1 MTIPFSFCNLNSF
14 QSFTNVPVPFQ
25 VMFKRV
31 FGDAK
36 VGQVALFLTAL
47 GLFNLLML
55 WPIFE
60 VLYFMKV
67 ESITWSA
74 IPWDYLTGRSILGL
88 LFNFL
93 INFGIAFTFPLFISL
108 GTILGIPING
118 VIDTIFR
125 HKSFGGLKIGATFL
139 IVGGFLLMLLPA
151 KFMDKFKFKSN
162 SAEDENLIA

>member
-1 MTIPFSFCNLNSF
+1 
-14 QSFTNVPVPFQ
+14 
-25 VMFKRV
+25 MFKRV

-60 VLYFMKV
+60 ILFFTNV
-67 ESITWSA
+67 ESITWND
-74 IPWDYLTGRSILGL
+74 IPWGYLTGRSVLGL

-93 INFGIAFTFPLFISL
+93 ISFGIAFTFPLFISL

-118 VIDTIFR
+118 IIDTIFR
-125 HKSFGGLKIGATFL
+125 HQSFGGLKIGATFL
-139 IVGGFLLMLLPA
+139 IVGGFLLMLVPA
-151 KFMDKFKFKSN
+151 NFMDKFKVKSH
-162 SAEDENLIA
+162 SAENENLIT